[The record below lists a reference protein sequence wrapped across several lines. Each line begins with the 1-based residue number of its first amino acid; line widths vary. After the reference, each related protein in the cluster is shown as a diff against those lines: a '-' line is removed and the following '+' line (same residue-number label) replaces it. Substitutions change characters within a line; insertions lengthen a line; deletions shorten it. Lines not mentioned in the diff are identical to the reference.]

1 MRISL
6 VAAVAANGVIGRDN
20 GLPWRIPADLRHFK
34 ALTLGRPVVMGRH
47 TFVSIGRPLPGRLNI
62 VLTRG
67 EPIEGVVTAASPA
80 QAVAAAEAAGAGEA
94 MVIGGEQVYRLFMDR
109 ADRIYLTE
117 VHADVEG
124 DARFPAFDRTAW
136 TETARDDRPAEGE
149 TPAYSF
155 VTLDRVP

>member
-34 ALTLGRPVVMGRH
+34 ALTLGKPVVMGRH

-67 EPIEGVVTAASPA
+67 APIGGVVTAASPA

-117 VHADVEG
+117 VHAEVEG
-124 DARFPAFDRTAW
+124 DARFPAFERTAW

-155 VTLDRVP
+155 VTLDRAP

>member
-6 VAAVAANGVIGRDN
+6 IAAVAANGVIGRDN

-34 ALTLGRPVVMGRH
+34 ALTLGKPVVMGRH

-67 EPIEGVVTAASPA
+67 APIGSVTTAASPD
-80 QAVAAAEAAGAGEA
+80 QAEAAARAAGADEV
-94 MVIGGEQVYRLFMDR
+94 MVIGGEQIYRLFLDR

-117 VHADVEG
+117 VHAEVEG

-136 TETARDDRPAEGE
+136 IEAARDDRSAEGGG
-149 TPAYSF
+149 PAYSF
-155 VTLDRVP
+155 VTLDRAL